1 MLTCI
6 SAQLC
11 EGVMPDCSISKRVG
25 AKMTQGECVCST
37 HGNLLTD
44 KPMYM
49 YAMSLIINDKLDSS
63 YTAGDFSC

>member
-1 MLTCI
+1 
-6 SAQLC
+6 
-11 EGVMPDCSISKRVG
+11 
-25 AKMTQGECVCST
+25 MTQGECVCST

-49 YAMSLIINDKLDSS
+49 YAMSLIINDKLDSVNES